1 MDLQEL
7 KNTIERGEGEKVEFK
22 TSSNDAVIE
31 TLVAFSNC
39 KGGSVLIGIDD
50 YATIKGIQTGKET
63 IAKWVNEIKIKTSP
77 SIVAD
82 ITLHTI
88 EEKHISVIS
97 VIEYPIKPV
106 SFKGKYY
113 RRISKSNHLMGT
125 DEIANEHLKTL
136 NSSWDYFPD
145 PYHTTEDISIEKV
158 NIFLNKSGFQ
168 IKLGLT
174 TLESLAKLEM
184 LRNGSL
190 TLGAYLLFV
199 KDFCLISDVQVGR
212 FKSPTTIIDSV
223 SLNSDLFAEVEEIM
237 AFIKKHLMIEYIIT
251 GNPERIER
259 FDYPI
264 EAVREIVINMV
275 VHRDYR
281 DSSASIVKIFDDR
294 IEFYNPG
301 KLFGGITVNDLLSGN
316 YSSKTRNKL
325 IARAFKEVGL
335 IERYGSGIMR
345 IQKICDEY
353 GVKKPLF
360 EEWAQ
365 GFRVILFKEKPSKI
379 IDDLDNDLKNDLE
392 NDLENDLGEILSER
406 ENNIIV
412 EIKQNP
418 KITQKELSK
427 IIGISPK
434 NIRIYIKRL
443 KDKGFLKRIG
453 ADKGGYWLIN
463 KHKDYE

>member
-7 KNTIERGEGEKVEFK
+7 KSTINSGEIEKVEFK
-22 TSSNDAVIE
+22 TSFNDTVIE
-31 TLVAFSNC
+31 TLVAFSNF
-39 KGGSVLIGIDD
+39 KGGVVLIGIDD
-50 YATIKGIQTGKET
+50 NTTVKGIQTGKET
-63 IAKWVNEIKIKTSP
+63 LANWINEIKNKTTP

-82 ITLHTI
+82 ATLLTI
-88 EEKHISVIS
+88 EEKTVAAIS

-113 RRISKSNHLMGT
+113 RRISKSNHLMGI

-145 PYHTTEDISIEKV
+145 PYHSINDISFEKV
-158 NIFLNKSGFQ
+158 NIFLNKSGLHN
-168 IKLGLT
+168 KLGL
-174 TLESLAKLEM
+174 LPVESLMKLEM
-184 LRNGSL
+184 LRDGKL

-199 KDFCLISDVQVGR
+199 KDYCLISDVQIGR
-212 FKSPTTIIDSV
+212 FKSPTTIIDSL
-223 SLNSDLFAEVEEIM
+223 SLNSDLFGEVEGIM
-237 AFIKKHLMIEYIIT
+237 AFIKKHLMVEYIIT
-251 GNPERIER
+251 GNPERTER
-259 FDYPI
+259 FDYPV
-264 EAVREIVINMV
+264 EAVREVVINMV

-301 KLFGGITVNDLLSGN
+301 KLYGGITINDLLSGN

-325 IARAFKEVGL
+325 IARAFMEVGL

-345 IQKICDEY
+345 IQKICVEY

-365 GFRVILFKEKPSKI
+365 GFRVILFKDKVSKI
-379 IDDLDNDLKNDLE
+379 ENDLE
-392 NDLENDLGEILSER
+392 NDLEEFLSER
-406 ENNIIV
+406 EIEILK
-412 EIKQNP
+412 EIKQNH
-418 KITQKELSK
+418 KITQSRLGE

-434 NIRIYIKRL
+434 NVRIYIKRL

-453 ADKGGYWLIN
+453 ADKGGYWSIN
-463 KHKDYE
+463 ELKNE

>member
-7 KNTIERGEGEKVEFK
+7 KNTIESGESEKVEFK
-22 TSSNDAVIE
+22 TSFNDAVIE

-39 KGGSVLIGIDD
+39 KGGSVFIGVDD
-50 YATIKGIQTGKET
+50 NATIKGIQVGKET
-63 IAKWVNEIKIKTSP
+63 IAKWINEIKNKTTP
-77 SIVAD
+77 SIFAD
-82 ITLHTI
+82 VTLHTV
-88 EEKHISVIS
+88 EEKTVVVIS
-97 VIEYPIKPV
+97 VIDYPIKPV

-113 RRISKSNHLMGT
+113 SRKAKSNHLMDIG
-125 DEIANEHLKTL
+125 EIANEHLKTL
-136 NSSWDYFPD
+136 NSSWDNFPD
-145 PYHTTEDISIEKV
+145 PYHTIVDISIEKV

-168 IKLGLT
+168 SKVGLT
-174 TLESLAKLEM
+174 PIESLVKLEM
-184 LRNGSL
+184 LRDGSL

-223 SLNSDLFAEVEEIM
+223 SLNSDLFTEVEEIM
-237 AFIKKHLMIEYIIT
+237 AFIKKHLMVEYIIT
-251 GNPERIER
+251 GNPARTER

-264 EAVREIVINMV
+264 EAIREIVINMV

-301 KLFGGITVNDLLSGN
+301 KLYGGITITDLLSGN

-345 IQKICDEY
+345 IQKICHEY
-353 GVKKPLF
+353 GVKEPFF
-360 EEWAQ
+360 EEWMQ
-365 GFRVILFKEKPSKI
+365 GFRVVLFKEEISKI
-379 IDDLDNDLKNDLE
+379 KNDLQNDLQ
-392 NDLENDLGEILSER
+392 NDLEEILSER
-406 ENNIIV
+406 EKIILE

-418 KITQKELSK
+418 KITQNELSQ

-434 NIRIYIKRL
+434 NIRIYIKKL

-453 ADKGGYWLIN
+453 ADKGGYWSIN
-463 KHKDYE
+463 ERKDYE

>member
-7 KNTIERGEGEKVEFK
+7 KSTINNGESEKVEFK
-22 TSSNDAVIE
+22 ASFNDTVIE
-31 TLVAFSNC
+31 TLVAFSNF
-39 KGGSVLIGIDD
+39 KGGVVLIGIDD
-50 YATIKGIQTGKET
+50 NATIKGIQTGKET
-63 IAKWVNEIKIKTSP
+63 LANWINEIKNKTTP
-77 SIVAD
+77 YIVAD
-82 ITLHTI
+82 AALLII
-88 EEKHISVIS
+88 EEKTIAAIS

-113 RRISKSNHLMGT
+113 RRISKSNHLMGI

-145 PYHTTEDISIEKV
+145 PYHSINDISFEKV

-168 IKLGLT
+168 NKLGLSPV
-174 TLESLAKLEM
+174 ESLMKLEM
-184 LRNGSL
+184 LRDGKM

-199 KDFCLISDVQVGR
+199 KDFCLISDVQIGR
-212 FKSPTTIIDSV
+212 FKSPTIIIDSV
-223 SLNSDLFAEVEEIM
+223 SLNSDLFGEVEEIM
-237 AFIKKHLMIEYIIT
+237 AFIKKHLMVEYIIT
-251 GNPERIER
+251 GNPERTER
-259 FDYPI
+259 FDYPV
-264 EAVREIVINMV
+264 EAVREVVINMV

-281 DSSASIVKIFDDR
+281 DSSASIVKFFDDR

-301 KLFGGITVNDLLSGN
+301 KLYGGITINDLLSGN

-365 GFRVILFKEKPSKI
+365 GFRVILFKEKVSKI
-379 IDDLDNDLKNDLE
+379 ENDLE
-392 NDLENDLGEILSER
+392 NDLENLSER
-406 ENNIIV
+406 EKSILE
-412 EIKQNP
+412 EIKQNHR
-418 KITQKELSK
+418 ITQYKLSE

-434 NIRIYIKRL
+434 NVRIYIKRL

-453 ADKGGYWLIN
+453 ADKGGYWSIN
-463 KHKDYE
+463 ELKNE

>member
-7 KNTIERGEGEKVEFK
+7 KNTIESGESEKVEFK
-22 TSSNDAVIE
+22 TSFTDAVIE

-50 YATIKGIQTGKET
+50 HATIKGIQTGKET
-63 IAKWVNEIKIKTSP
+63 IAKWINEIKIKTSP

-82 ITLHTI
+82 ITLQAL
-88 EEKHISVIS
+88 EEKLVAVIS
-97 VIEYPIKPV
+97 VSEYPVKPV

-125 DEIANEHLKTL
+125 DEIAIQHLKTL

-145 PYHTTEDISIEKV
+145 PYHSTDDISIEKV
-158 NIFLNKSGFQ
+158 NLFLNKSGFQ
-168 IKLGLT
+168 VKLGLT
-174 TLESLAKLEM
+174 PLESLVKLEM
-184 LRNGSL
+184 IRNGSL

-199 KDFCLISDVQVGR
+199 KDFCLITDVQVGR

-223 SLNSDLFAEVEEIM
+223 SLNTDLFAEVDEIM
-237 AFIKKHLMIEYIIT
+237 AFIKKHLMVEYIIT
-251 GNPERIER
+251 GNPERTER

-264 EAVREIVINMV
+264 EAIREIVINMV

-301 KLFGGITVNDLLSGN
+301 KLYGGITINDLLSGN

-345 IQKICDEY
+345 TRKICDEY
-353 GVKKPLF
+353 GVKMPLF
-360 EEWAQ
+360 EEWSQ
-365 GFRVILFKEKPSKI
+365 GFRVILFKEKVSEI
-379 IDDLDNDLKNDLE
+379 KNDLE
-392 NDLENDLGEILSER
+392 NDLKENLSER
-406 ENNIIV
+406 EKSILK
-412 EIKQNP
+412 EIKQKP
-418 KITQKELSK
+418 KITQNELSQ

-434 NIRIYIKRL
+434 NIRINIKSL
-443 KDKGFLKRIG
+443 KDKGFLERIG
-453 ADKGGYWLIN
+453 ADKGGYWSVN
-463 KHKDYE
+463 ERKNYE